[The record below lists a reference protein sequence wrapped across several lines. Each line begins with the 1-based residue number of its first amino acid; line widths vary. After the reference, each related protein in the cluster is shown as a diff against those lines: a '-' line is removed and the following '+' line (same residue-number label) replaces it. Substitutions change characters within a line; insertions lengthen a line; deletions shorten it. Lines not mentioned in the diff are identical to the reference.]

1 MGDRSG
7 TEQIMA
13 VARTPRHKWIDEG
26 LRALATGGP
35 DAVQIEALAKA
46 LGVSRGGFYGYF
58 ADRRALLEEMLDR
71 WERDVTDNV
80 EARVE
85 KEGGDA
91 KARLRHLFA
100 IVDAGGGLDTDITTD
115 LAIRD
120 WGRRDP
126 AVAERLRRVD
136 NRHMDYLRSLF
147 RAFCADE
154 DEVEARCLITFSL
167 YIADQFMFADRG
179 DRSRADAHE
188 LTTRWLLDS
197 PS

>member
-1 MGDRSG
+1 
-7 TEQIMA
+7 MA

-35 DAVQIEALAKA
+35 DAVQIETLAKT
-46 LGVSRGGFYGYF
+46 LGVSKGGFYGYF
-58 ADRRALLEEMLDR
+58 AGRHALLEEMLDR
-71 WERDVTDNV
+71 WEREITEDV

-100 IVDAGGGLDTDITTD
+100 IVDSGDGLGTDITTD

-120 WGRRDP
+120 WARRDP
-126 AVAERLRRVD
+126 AVATRVRRVD

-147 RAFCADE
+147 RAFCTDE
-154 DEVEARCLITFSL
+154 DEVEARCLVTFSL
-167 YIADQFMFADRG
+167 YIADQFMFAEHG
-179 DRSRADAHE
+179 GRSRVDIHE
-188 LTTRWLLDS
+188 LTTKWLLHSVGD
-197 PS
+197 

>member
-1 MGDRSG
+1 
-7 TEQIMA
+7 MA

-46 LGVSRGGFYGYF
+46 LGVSKGGFYGYF
-58 ADRRALLEEMLDR
+58 AGRHALIEEMLDR
-71 WERDVTDNV
+71 WEREITDDV

-85 KEGGDA
+85 QEGGDA
-91 KARLRHLFA
+91 RARLRHLFA
-100 IVDAGGGLDTDITTD
+100 IVDTGDGLDTDITTD

-120 WGRRDP
+120 WARHDP
-126 AVAERLRRVD
+126 AVAERVRRVD
-136 NRHMDYLRSLF
+136 NRHMDYLRSLY
-147 RAFCADE
+147 RAFCPDE

-167 YIADQFMFADRG
+167 YIADQYMFGDHG
-179 DRSRADAHE
+179 DRSRADVHA

-197 PS
+197 PR

>member
-1 MGDRSG
+1 
-7 TEQIMA
+7 MA

-46 LGVSRGGFYGYF
+46 LGVSKGGFYGYF
-58 ADRRALLEEMLDR
+58 AGRHALIEEMLDR
-71 WERDVTDNV
+71 WEREITDDV

-85 KEGGDA
+85 QEGGDA

-100 IVDAGGGLDTDITTD
+100 IVDTGDGLDTDITTD

-120 WGRRDP
+120 WARHDP
-126 AVAERLRRVD
+126 AVAERVRRVD
-136 NRHMDYLRSLF
+136 NRHMDYLRSLY
-147 RAFCADE
+147 RAFCPDE

-167 YIADQFMFADRG
+167 YIADQYMFADHG
-179 DRSRADAHE
+179 DRSRADVHA

-197 PS
+197 PR